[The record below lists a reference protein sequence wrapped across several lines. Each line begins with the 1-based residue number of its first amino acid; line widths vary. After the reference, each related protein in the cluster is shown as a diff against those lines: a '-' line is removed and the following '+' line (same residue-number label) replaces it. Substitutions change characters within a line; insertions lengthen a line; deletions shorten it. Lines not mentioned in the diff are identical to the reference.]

1 MKKQTLYIIGGS
13 LFGITMGYFAF
24 KIYRA
29 NQDKKNAQSG
39 VTLGKEGEEGKLDDN
54 TESSVGVKESRDS
67 FPMGV
72 SVNEGGTGS
81 YGYKVSLLQSALNKL
96 GASLTVDG
104 KFGQKTYNAITEHG
118 DLGWFA
124 QNWGATCGL
133 AYFCKLKKDDYN
145 SILNKA
151 KKQGWSKEQAEGVAS
166 ADWKEFVMSGDDW
179 VYNNLNM

>member
-29 NQDKKNAQSG
+29 KQDKKNAQSG
-39 VTLGKEGEEGKLDDN
+39 VDFEEEGVEGTIDPN
-54 TESSVGVKESRDS
+54 TESSVGAKESRDS
-67 FPMGV
+67 FPLKV
-72 SVNEGGTGS
+72 GS

-96 GASLTVDG
+96 GASITVDG
-104 KFGQKTYNAITEHG
+104 KFGSKTYEAIGEHG
-118 DLGWFA
+118 GLGWTTWSVA
-124 QNWGATCGL
+124 CEVGYWCE
-133 AYFCKLKKDDYN
+133 LKKDNYLE
-145 SILNKA
+145 ILSNA
-151 KKQGWSKEQAEGVAS
+151 SSEGWSKEQAEGVAS

>member
-29 NQDKKNAQSG
+29 KQDKKNAELE
-39 VTLGKEGEEGKLDDN
+39 VVVEEEVEGTIDQN
-54 TESSVGVKESRDS
+54 TQSSVGAKESRDS
-67 FPMGV
+67 FPLKV
-72 SVNEGGTGS
+72 GS
-81 YGYKVSLLQSALNKL
+81 YGYRVSLLQSALNKL

-104 KFGQKTYNAITEHG
+104 KMGAETYDAIGEHG
-118 DLGWFA
+118 
-124 QNWGATCGL
+124 GL
-133 AYFCKLKKDDYN
+133 SWYDW
-145 SILNKA
+145 SIACEVGYWCELDKSNYGEILSNA
-151 KKQGWSKEQAEGVAS
+151 SSQGWSKEQAEGVAS